1 MTESIIIKPEY
12 MKYCCICGKPE
23 VEIHHCVHGT
33 ANRALSDR
41 EGLIAPLC
49 PAHHNSSKMSV
60 HQNKEMKVL
69 MHQFSQASWERH
81 YLSKK
86 LANVNKDGLDEQTV
100 EEWENE
106 AREEFRRI
114 FGQSWI

>member
-1 MTESIIIKPEY
+1 MTDSIIIKPEY
-12 MKYCCICGKPE
+12 MKFCCVCGTPS
-23 VEIHHCVHGT
+23 VEIHHCIYGT
-33 ANRALSDR
+33 ANRAISDR
-41 EGLIAPLC
+41 EGLIMPLC

-69 MHQFSQASWERH
+69 SHQFAQASWERQ
-81 YLSKK
+81 YLAKK

-100 EEWENE
+100 DEWNRE
-106 AREEFRRI
+106 AREAFRSL